1 MRPNP
6 QKQNPAGGRGFA
18 GVQTIERGLPAN
30 DSAMTRD
37 CAMRLLI
44 HAADVLA
51 CAAAVILADGRIST
65 AGREVV
71 LYTAC
76 RLRELREVLS

>member
-6 QKQNPAGGRGFA
+6 QKQNPADGRGFA

-30 DSAMTRD
+30 DSALSREQ
-37 CAMRLLI
+37 AWPLLL

-51 CAAAVILADGRIST
+51 AAAAVILADGRIST

-76 RLRELREVLS
+76 RLRELREVLR